1 MLFFI
6 LAGDKNVVN
15 IGTSVVETAQD
26 TIDKALEGLG
36 GIPQPER
43 HSGEFKRAKRSGN
56 GRFRDVFG
64 CDRYLVV
71 CTYEVDGRE
80 NLHPV
85 KR

>member
-15 IGTSVVETAQD
+15 VGTAEVETVQD
-26 TIDKALEGLG
+26 KIDEALEGLR
-36 GIPQPER
+36 GISLTER
-43 HSGEFKRAKRSGN
+43 HSEEFERAKGSGN
-56 GRFRDVFG
+56 GRFRDIFG
-64 CDRYLVV
+64 CDRYFVV